1 MRGPLSFDDK
11 AAIGVGALII
21 FIAMVLVAGVTASV
35 MLQVMNSMQQQA
47 MKTAQETIRDVSDG
61 LKVTHVSGYSNG
73 SKITQIALYISTT
86 AGSSSIDLAETY
98 ISLSDTSKQV
108 ILSYTT
114 TCFASSVSTGLFS
127 TINASNLSATT
138 FGVIVIRDVDSSC
151 SSTTPSINRDDLVIL
166 LVNTT
171 KCFSGISTGTEI
183 FGRVIPEFGMRG
195 VIGFTTP
202 SAYIDTIIEL
212 QT

>member
-21 FIAMVLVAGVTASV
+21 FIAMILVAGVTASV

-61 LKVTHVSGYSNG
+61 LKVTHVSGYNNG
-73 SKITQIALYISTT
+73 SKITQIALFVSTT

-98 ISLSDTSKQV
+98 ISLSETSKQV
-108 ILSYTT
+108 ILSYTSN
-114 TCFASSVSTGLFS
+114 CFASSVSTGLFS
-127 TINASNLSATT
+127 TLNASNLSATT

-151 SSTTPSINRDDLVIL
+151 SSTTPSINRDDLVVL

-171 KCFSGISTGTEI
+171 KCFSGISTRTEVS
-183 FGRVIPEFGMRG
+183 GRVIPEFGMRG

-212 QT
+212 